1 MHKVIQFNQK
11 AWLKSYTDMNTKFRT
26 ETRNDFKKE
35 FFKLMNNAVFGK
47 TMKNVNKHRDLRLVK
62 TDKKR
67 SRLVSKPNYHT
78 AKSFSD
84 GLLAIETQKIKVKM
98 NKPVYLQSVTN
109 YLRLTLVSTW
119 NSTLPEKF
127 KSSRFFASI
136 NKIFTFA
143 GRLGTSLVILWRLDA
158 Y

>member
-47 TMKNVNKHRDLRLVK
+47 TMENVNKHRDLTLVK

-78 AKSFSD
+78 TKSFSD
-84 GLLAIETQKIKVKM
+84 SLLAIETQKIKVKM

-109 YLRLTLVSTW
+109 YLRLTLV
-119 NSTLPEKF
+119 LM
-127 KSSRFFASI
+127 
-136 NKIFTFA
+136 
-143 GRLGTSLVILWRLDA
+143 
-158 Y
+158 